1 MLRTLFLFFT
11 LQSLC
16 AQPVAEALQKAME
29 AHRMLV
35 VFHQTDTTEVENDF
49 YFFTFNRNK
58 SSYQYYLS
66 CEKDSDWLIA
76 QGGIHTQTLV
86 FDYEGQLLYRNN
98 CSINDMRFQSL
109 FTYGNV
115 DDFMRQMALVRQMN
129 KYLSDPNI
137 SISCVFSLLQE
148 LKSIDRDLVYFTP
161 YATPEIIEDAHTYY
175 LSKLKYPEQLQ
186 NERLLIT
193 PEQLN
198 AHWQRL
204 VESHKADLLPESAY
218 IFFLLW
224 QYQFTNK
231 NLLNRVY
238 GIDSDFNA
246 TDYAAL
252 QYLFNFYPQITDEKI
267 RHFIRKTTALIS
279 VMRRIVHNKSV
290 ESRSV
295 QQLFEKAVQEGIF
308 EAKDYLSFLEDFFPV
323 EAIAYFDKNFEV
335 IQQSLKKYTQRFS
348 YNFAV
353 SANNLAFSALTHY
366 HNDKR
371 MLASALHWAETANR
385 IIPNN
390 PVVLDTLEKLL
401 QANGK
406 TKEAT
411 KVRKKIERIHR
422 KSTHR

>member
-1 MLRTLFLFFT
+1 M
-11 LQSLC
+11 
-16 AQPVAEALQKAME
+16 
-29 AHRMLV
+29 
-35 VFHQTDTTEVENDF
+35 
-49 YFFTFNRNK
+49 
-58 SSYQYYLS
+58 
-66 CEKDSDWLIA
+66 
-76 QGGIHTQTLV
+76 
-86 FDYEGQLLYRNN
+86 
-98 CSINDMRFQSL
+98 
-109 FTYGNV
+109 
-115 DDFMRQMALVRQMN
+115 
-129 KYLSDPNI
+129 
-137 SISCVFSLLQE
+137 
-148 LKSIDRDLVYFTP
+148 YFTP

-175 LSKLKYPEQLQ
+175 LSKLKYPEQLK

-238 GIDSDFNA
+238 GIDNDFNA
-246 TDYAAL
+246 TDYVAL
-252 QYLFNFYPQITDEKI
+252 QYLFNFYPQITNEKI
-267 RHFIRKTTALIS
+267 KHFIRKTTALIS

-295 QQLFEKAVQEGIF
+295 QQLFEKAVLEGIF

-323 EAIAYFDKNFEV
+323 EAIAYFDKNFEE

-366 HNDKR
+366 QNDKR
-371 MLASALHWAETANR
+371 MLASALHWAETANC

-411 KVRKKIERIHR
+411 KVRKKIERTHR